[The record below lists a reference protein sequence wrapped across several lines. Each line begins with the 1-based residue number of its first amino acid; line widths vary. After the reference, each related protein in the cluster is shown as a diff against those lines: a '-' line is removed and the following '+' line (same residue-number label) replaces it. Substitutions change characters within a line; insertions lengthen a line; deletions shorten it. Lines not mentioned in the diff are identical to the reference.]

1 MTNKFAKDTI
11 MINYQVRDEF
21 YDKLPKITFDKD
33 LALPLHTEKPP
44 MWGVRAANDG
54 EVMISS
60 LSVERTFPDEDG
72 LLKTAYDDFLSF
84 MDCVGIEKA
93 DGGFFLRLEKREL
106 DCFEAYKIAV
116 SREGITVTSGDTEGV
131 RRALIFIE
139 DEMKRR
145 SGSIL
150 PLGEISRKPFIKDRI
165 SRCYFTPSSHAEIE
179 EAENELRDD
188 VDYYPDEYLNRLAH
202 DGINALWLGASLRYL
217 VKTPLVPEYGSDAEK
232 RVQKLNSV
240 VEKCRKYGIK
250 VYLFAVDPA
259 SSYCNP
265 HLLNHPELMDDI
277 EGAKWRLLCPSRE
290 KSVEYLRGAVKAL
303 FTSVPHLAGYINLTV
318 GESLSTCASDG
329 PVLNCRRCKAKF
341 GTIGKTLAFVEKT
354 IADAMH
360 EASPDAKYISWTYEQ
375 RIWHIE
381 DLKESCLERD
391 ERVIH
396 LQNFEDFGRPVQL
409 GKPRVS
415 YDYWLSYV
423 GPGKLFE
430 NTIAFNKEARRKT
443 YAKIQVCSSH
453 EISTVPYVT
462 APGILYDKY
471 KYFYENGIEGVMQC
485 WFFGNYPCLMNKA
498 AGELAFMPFFG
509 AKEQFLEHL
518 AGVYWGSDAKTVA
531 KAWLLF
537 EEGYRN
543 FPVNGAFEWLGPMQD
558 SPVAPLHL
566 KPIDRSM
573 PSTWLATDAV
583 GGDRIGECMCNG
595 HTHEEIMELVGMMDS
610 SWSSGMKLLD
620 TVEDHGYT
628 DRKEQ
633 RSVAKA
639 TSLIFRSGYNIIRFY
654 YLRRLLGIGSG
665 DPTVILSEME
675 EIAKEEILNSE
686 ALIPICD
693 GDNRIGYHSE
703 AHGHKIFPEKL
714 MVRIENLKALLSTE
728 FPEVRD
734 RIESEKAPLEFYSGA
749 GSKVVY
755 KIGVDEELSLV
766 TREGK
771 GGMTSVKIEECDG
784 GYKLY
789 VLAKELAE
797 GYVVVK
803 PEFRIFHPSVPM
815 LISKDEFIFPTS
827 KRSFFNFANS
837 YRTFSIHPDDMTVEL
852 EKYKFTADRVNGGDY
867 LFTLYIDRERF
878 GMEIGE
884 PFRLDIER
892 YEKDRHY
899 DLGCTDAKEA
909 FCFSDKL
916 VTRLVHGT
924 FSPECYAFIAPR

>member
-1 MTNKFAKDTI
+1 
-11 MINYQVRDEF
+11 MIDYQVRDEF
-21 YDKLPKITFDKD
+21 YDKLPEITFDKD
-33 LALPLHTEKPP
+33 LALPLHTQKPP
-44 MWGVRAANDG
+44 MWNERPVSNTEVRINSLFVDWNFPDG
-54 EVMISS
+54 E
-60 LSVERTFPDEDG
+60 G
-72 LLKTAYDDFLSF
+72 LLETAYDDFFRF

-93 DGGFFLRLEKREL
+93 DSGFFLRLKEQRLE
-106 DCFEAYKIAV
+106 CFEAYKILV
-116 SREGITVTSGDTEGV
+116 SRDGITVTSGDTEGI

-145 SGSIL
+145 AGSVL

-179 EAENELRDD
+179 EAENELCDD

-217 VKTPLVPEYGSDAEK
+217 VKTPLVPEYGVDAEK

-240 VEKCRKYGIK
+240 VEKCRRYGIK

-265 HLLNHPELMDDI
+265 HLLEHPELMDDI
-277 EGAKWRLLCPSRE
+277 DGAKWRLLCPSQE
-290 KSVEYLRGAVKAL
+290 KGIEYLKSAVKSL

-318 GESLSTCASDG
+318 GEALSTCASDG
-329 PVLNCRRCKAKF
+329 PVLNCKRCKARF
-341 GTIGKTLAFVEKT
+341 RTIGKTLAFVEKT

-360 EASPDAKYISWTYEQ
+360 EVSPDAKYISWTYEQ
-375 RIWHIE
+375 RIWEIE
-381 DLKESCLERD
+381 DLKESCFERD
-391 ERVIH
+391 EKVIH
-396 LQNFEDFGRPVQL
+396 LQNFEDFGRPLQL

-415 YDYWLSYV
+415 YDYWLSYI
-423 GPGKLFE
+423 GPGRLFE
-430 NTIAFNKEARRKT
+430 NTIAFNNEAKRKT

-498 AGELAFMPFFG
+498 AGELAFMPFFE
-509 AKEQFLEHL
+509 AKDQFLEHL
-518 AGVYWGSDAKTVA
+518 AGVYWGNDAKTVA

-558 SPVAPLHL
+558 SPIAPLHL

-595 HTHEEIMELVGMMDS
+595 HTHEEIEELVGMMDR
-610 SWSSGMKLLD
+610 SWSCGMRLLD
-620 TVEDHGYT
+620 AVEDHGYT

-633 RSVAKA
+633 KSVAKA

-654 YLRRLLGIGSG
+654 YLRRLLGIGSD
-665 DPTVILSEME
+665 DPNMLLSEME
-675 EIAKEEILNSE
+675 EIAREEILNSA
-686 ALIPICD
+686 ALIPICE

-714 MVRIENLKALLSTE
+714 TARIEKLKELLSTE
-728 FPEVRD
+728 FVEVRE
-734 RIESEKAPLEFYSGA
+734 RIEGGDAPLEFYSGI

-755 KIGVDEELSLV
+755 TVGRDEEISLV
-766 TREGK
+766 TRDNRK
-771 GGMTSVKIEECDG
+771 GQTRVKIEECDG

-789 VLAKELAE
+789 VLAKDLADD
-797 GYVVVK
+797 YIVIK
-803 PEFRIFHPSVPM
+803 PEFRIFHPLAPM
-815 LISKDEFIFPTS
+815 LISKNEFIFPAS
-827 KRSFFNFANS
+827 RRSFFNFANS
-837 YRTFSIHPDDMTVEL
+837 YRTFSIHPDDIAGEL
-852 EKYKFTADRVNGGDY
+852 EKYSFTRDRTGDGDY
-867 LFTLYIDRERF
+867 VFTLYIDRERF
-878 GMEIGE
+878 GMEPGE

-892 YEKDRHY
+892 FEKGKHY

-924 FSPECYAFIAPR
+924 FSPECYAFIAPV